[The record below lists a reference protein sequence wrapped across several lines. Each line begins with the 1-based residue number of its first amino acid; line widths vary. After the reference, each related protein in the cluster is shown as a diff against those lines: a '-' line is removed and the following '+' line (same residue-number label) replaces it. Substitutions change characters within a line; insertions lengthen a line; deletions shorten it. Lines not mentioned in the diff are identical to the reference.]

1 MSETAR
7 LTAPS
12 LDDLA
17 TIGEAEL
24 NRLRPALGRY
34 IDGVPIQVA
43 EFPDEQVLEDMGCE
57 TPFDLLG
64 LYTGGSFLAEQ
75 RGETG
80 TMPAMIFL
88 YRRPLL
94 DYWCESGESLRHV
107 VRHVLIHEIGHH
119 VGLSDDDMERIE
131 AGGPDSRTADHRAP
145 SGTGLPRGSGTMSRV
160 P

>member
-1 MSETAR
+1 MPRKLARRYHRFNQPGPLETFCRMTEIAKW
-7 LTAPS
+7 TPPS

-17 TIGEAEL
+17 ALGEAEL

-43 EFPDEQVLEDMGCE
+43 DFPDDDVLQEMGCE

-94 DYWCESGESLRHV
+94 DYWCESGESLRYV

-119 VGLSDDDMERIE
+119 VGLSDDDMDRIE
-131 AGGPDSRTADHRAP
+131 ASVPD
-145 SGTGLPRGSGTMSRV
+145 
-160 P
+160 

>member
-1 MSETAR
+1 MTDTAK
-7 LTAPS
+7 LTAPN

-17 TIGEAEL
+17 ALGEAEL

-43 EFPDEQVLEDMGCE
+43 DFPDDEVLQEMGCE

-64 LYTGGSFLAEQ
+64 LYTGGSFVAEQ

-119 VGLSDDDMERIE
+119 VGLSDDDMDRIE
-131 AGGPDSRTADHRAP
+131 ASVPD
-145 SGTGLPRGSGTMSRV
+145 
-160 P
+160 

>member
-1 MSETAR
+1 LLRKLARRYPRFNQPKPLETFCRMTDTAK

-17 TIGEAEL
+17 ALGEAEL

-43 EFPDEQVLEDMGCE
+43 DFPDDEVLQEMGCE

-64 LYTGGSFLAEQ
+64 LYTGGSFVAEQ

-94 DYWCESGESLRHV
+94 DYWCESGESLRDV

-119 VGLSDDDMERIE
+119 VGLSDDDMDRIE
-131 AGGPDSRTADHRAP
+131 ASVPD
-145 SGTGLPRGSGTMSRV
+145 
-160 P
+160 

>member
-1 MSETAR
+1 MSDVSK
-7 LTAPS
+7 LPVSNLMAPS

-17 TIGEAEL
+17 ALGEAEL

-43 EFPDEQVLEDMGCE
+43 EFPDDEVLEEMGCE

-64 LYTGGSFLAEQ
+64 LYIGGSFLAEQ

-94 DYWCESGESLRHV
+94 DYWCESGDSLRDV

-119 VGLSDDDMERIE
+119 VGLSDDDIDRIE
-131 AGGPDSRTADHRAP
+131 ASVPD
-145 SGTGLPRGSGTMSRV
+145 
-160 P
+160 

>member
-1 MSETAR
+1 MTDPATR
-7 LTAPS
+7 TAPS

-17 TIGEAEL
+17 AIGDAEL
-24 NRLRPALGRY
+24 QRLRPALGPY
-34 IDGVPIQVA
+34 IDGVPVQVA
-43 EFPDEQVLEDMGCE
+43 DFADDEILQEMGCE

-64 LYTGGSFLAEQ
+64 LYQGGSFLAEQ

-80 TMPAMIFL
+80 TLPAMVFL

-119 VGLSDDDMERIE
+119 IGLSDDDMERIE
-131 AGGPDSRTADHRAP
+131 ASVPD
-145 SGTGLPRGSGTMSRV
+145 
-160 P
+160 

>member
-1 MSETAR
+1 MSDIAR
-7 LTAPS
+7 QTAPS

-17 TIGEAEL
+17 AIGETEL

-43 EFPDEQVLEDMGCE
+43 EFPDEAVLQEMGCE

-64 LYTGGSFLAEQ
+64 LYQGGSFLAEQ

-94 DYWCESGESLRHV
+94 DYWCESGESLRRV

-131 AGGPDSRTADHRAP
+131 AGVPD
-145 SGTGLPRGSGTMSRV
+145 
-160 P
+160 

>member
-1 MSETAR
+1 MTDTAK

-17 TIGEAEL
+17 ALGEAEL

-43 EFPDEQVLEDMGCE
+43 DFPDDEVLQEMGCE

-64 LYTGGSFLAEQ
+64 LYTGGSFVAEQ

-94 DYWCESGESLRHV
+94 DYWCESGESLRDV

-119 VGLSDDDMERIE
+119 VGLSDDDMDRIE
-131 AGGPDSRTADHRAP
+131 ASVPD
-145 SGTGLPRGSGTMSRV
+145 
-160 P
+160 

>member
-1 MSETAR
+1 MTDAAK

-24 NRLRPALGRY
+24 KRLRPALGPY
-34 IDGVPIQVA
+34 IDGVLIQVA
-43 EFPDEQVLEDMGCE
+43 DFPDDDVLQEMECE

-119 VGLSDDDMERIE
+119 VGLSDDDMDRIE
-131 AGGPDSRTADHRAP
+131 ANTPD
-145 SGTGLPRGSGTMSRV
+145 
-160 P
+160 

>member
-1 MSETAR
+1 MTDIAK
-7 LTAPS
+7 LTPPS

-17 TIGEAEL
+17 TLGEAEL

-43 EFPDEQVLEDMGCE
+43 DFPDDDVLQEMGCE

-119 VGLSDDDMERIE
+119 VGLSDDDIDRIE
-131 AGGPDSRTADHRAP
+131 ASVPD
-145 SGTGLPRGSGTMSRV
+145 
-160 P
+160 

>member
-1 MSETAR
+1 MTDPATR
-7 LTAPS
+7 TAPS

-17 TIGEAEL
+17 AIGEAEL
-24 NRLRPALGRY
+24 QRLRPALGPY

-43 EFPDEQVLEDMGCE
+43 DFADDEILQEMGCE

-64 LYTGGSFLAEQ
+64 LYQGGSFLAEQ

-80 TMPAMIFL
+80 TLPAMVFL

-119 VGLSDDDMERIE
+119 IGLSDDDMERIE
-131 AGGPDSRTADHRAP
+131 ASVPD
-145 SGTGLPRGSGTMSRV
+145 
-160 P
+160 